1 MPAVMARD
9 LLAGMASDRDRA
21 AVSEAYAALLQRQ
34 EELMSAAQAKYRKA
48 RKKSRDLLRRGVI

>member
-1 MPAVMARD
+1 MARD

-34 EELMSAAQAKYRKA
+34 EKLMSAAQAKYRKA